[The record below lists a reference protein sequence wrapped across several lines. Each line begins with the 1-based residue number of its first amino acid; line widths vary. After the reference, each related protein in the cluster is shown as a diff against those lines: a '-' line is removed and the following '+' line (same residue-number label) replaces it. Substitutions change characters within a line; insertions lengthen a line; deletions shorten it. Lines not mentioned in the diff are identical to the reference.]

1 MTAREILA
9 SVAAEGQRLDRFV
22 CAALPSLGRAAARRL
37 IEAGLVRVNGRRASA
52 GARLRDGDRV
62 VIDAEAEQTVVADAG
77 VPLRVCWED
86 EWLVAVDKPSGIATH
101 PLRPGERGT
110 LASGLLARYPEM
122 AGVGYSPREPGIVHR
137 LDRDTSGLVLA
148 ARDAETFAAL
158 RALLEQRAI
167 DKRYLAVCAGQ
178 VQTPAEHAAWLSAR
192 GRRVTVREHAF
203 GTAQPIR
210 TELLE
215 TQVHGAF
222 SLVTVRVWRA
232 HRHQIRAHLAMLGHP
247 IAGDALYGGP
257 AIQGLQHHLLH
268 ASSLRFTHP
277 RTGALLVIDAEPPA
291 ELLAALDRV

>member
-1 MTAREILA
+1 MSAREILA

-22 CAALPSLGRAAARRL
+22 CAALPSLGRATARRL

-62 VIDAEAEQTVVADAG
+62 IIDAADEQVALADPSVA
-77 VPLRVCWED
+77 LRVCWED
-86 EWLVAVDKPSGIATH
+86 AWLVAADKPAGIATH
-101 PLRPGERGT
+101 PLRPGELGT

-122 AGVGYSPREPGIVHR
+122 AGVGYSSREPGIVHR

-148 ARDAETFAAL
+148 ARDEETFAAL
-158 RALLEQRAI
+158 RALLEQGAI
-167 DKRYLAVCAGQ
+167 DKRYLAVCAGT
-178 VQTPAEHAAWLSAR
+178 VPAPAEHEAWLSAR
-192 GRRVTVREHAF
+192 GRRVTVRDHAF

-215 TQVHGAF
+215 AQQHGAF
-222 SLVTVRVWRA
+222 SLVTVRVRRA

-247 IAGDALYGGP
+247 IAGDVLYGGP
-257 AIQGLQHHLLH
+257 ALDGLQRHLLH

-277 RTGALLVIDAEPPA
+277 RTGAQLVIEAEPPA
-291 ELLAALDRV
+291 ALLAALEHA